1 MPGDGPP
8 ILVTGITRS
17 GTTWVASMLN
27 ASSEVVYVNEP
38 LNPQHPPGRSPGVLR
53 ADVRHRF
60 QYICADNEAEF
71 EDAYRDLVNLRYHLA
86 AELRTNHRIADV
98 GRALRHLGMFTRGRI
113 QDRRLMVADPFAV
126 FSAEWFARQMGFRVV
141 VIVRHPLAVVSSRK
155 RLGWKFDLDELLA
168 QPLLLRDWLNPIE
181 TSWPEALRHTDDVV
195 AGGAQLWRLVYE
207 VVSAQHQRLPDMIVV
222 RHEDLSLD
230 PVGEFRALYDV
241 LGLTFDERAEQTIV
255 RSSSSQNPGQLDPSN
270 PHAVQLD
277 SRANLESWRSRISA
291 DDAGRILQ
299 IAGPLTDRLYP
310 AWSLGQALPLDA
322 P

>member
-60 QYICADNEAEF
+60 QYICADNGAEF

-86 AELRTNHRIADV
+86 AELRANHRIADV

-155 RLGWKFDLDELLA
+155 RLGWRFDLDELLA

-181 TSWPEALRHTDDVV
+181 ASWPEALRHTDDVV
-195 AGGAQLWRLVYE
+195 AGGAQLWR
-207 VVSAQHQRLPDMIVV
+207 
-222 RHEDLSLD
+222 
-230 PVGEFRALYDV
+230 ALYEL

-255 RSSSSQNPGQLDPSN
+255 QSSSSQNPGQLDPSN